1 MLRNMRRNP
10 GMRPSTTCVSVLLA
24 LTAIGFCPGSALPA
38 SAVAKETNAA
48 PRLNLADGP
57 VSREVKIKTSLAP
70 VIKKLGPSVVNIYS
84 TMLIR
89 ERRNRS
95 FFEDPFRLFGEDGDQ
110 NRPRVRRAQSLGSGV
125 IVSSDGYIL
134 TANHVVEGAD
144 KVRVALASGG
154 KEFDARIIGTD
165 PPTDVAV
172 LKVDAKG
179 LPAVSIADS
188 DSLEVGDLVLAIGNP
203 FGVGQT
209 VTMGIISA
217 VGRGGLGINSYE
229 NFIQTD
235 AAINPGNSGGALVDA
250 EGRLVGINTAI
261 FSESGGYQ
269 GVGFAVPSN
278 MARYVMDKI
287 TREGRVIRGYLG
299 LGLQPDMTQELQEQF
314 KLPGQDGALVTLVEP
329 TSPAGKAGFKEGD
342 FLIEFNGH
350 KVTDMRQLRL
360 MIAETAP
367 GTVASVKLIRDGKH
381 TSLTATLAELPTDG
395 IRRRGPR
402 PSGSQRESTSLDG
415 LDGVEVQNLDRSM
428 RMQLHLPGELRG
440 AIVVALDQD
449 SRAADSG
456 LRQRDIIVEINRQL
470 VRTAEEVVNVGRK
483 ATGKRILLRVWRPGE
498 DSAMLYI
505 VVDNSGHGPN

>member
-1 MLRNMRRNP
+1 MIAI
-10 GMRPSTTCVSVLLA
+10 LA
-24 LTAIGFCPGSALPA
+24 GLCSALQAA
-38 SAVAKETNAA
+38 SGNKETNGA
-48 PRLNLADGP
+48 PRLNLVEGP
-57 VSREVKIKTSLAP
+57 ISREVKINTSLAP
-70 VIKKLGPSVVNIYS
+70 VIKKVGPSVVNIYS
-84 TMLIR
+84 TMIIR

-110 NRPRVRRAQSLGSGV
+110 SRPRVRRAQSLGSGV
-125 IVSSDGYIL
+125 IISPDGYIL

-154 KEFDARIIGTD
+154 KEFDAKVIGTD

-172 LKVDAKG
+172 LKVDAKE
-179 LPAVSIADS
+179 LPAVNIADS
-188 DSLEVGDLVLAIGNP
+188 DKLEVGDLVLAIGNP

-217 VGRGGLGINSYE
+217 VGRSGLGINSYE

-278 MARYVMDKI
+278 MARYVMDRI
-287 TREGRVIRGYLG
+287 TREGRVVRGFLG
-299 LGLQPDMTQELQEQF
+299 LGFQPDMTQELQEQF
-314 KLPGQDGALVTLVEP
+314 SLPSQDGALVTIVEP
-329 TSPAGKAGFKEGD
+329 ATPAGKAGFKEGD

-350 KVTDMRQLRL
+350 KVTDMRQLRM
-360 MIAETAP
+360 MIAQTAP
-367 GTVASVKLIRDGKH
+367 GTVVTIKLIRDAKH
-381 TSLTATLAELPTDG
+381 MSLTATLSELTSEG
-395 IRRRGPR
+395 FRRRGQR
-402 PSGSQRESTSLDG
+402 PPGSQRESTSLDG
-415 LDGVEVQNLDRSM
+415 LDGVEVQNLDPRL
-428 RMQLHLPGELRG
+428 RMQLGLPRELRG
-440 AIVVALDQD
+440 AVVAALDQD

-470 VRTAEEVVNVGRK
+470 VRTAEEVVSVGRK

-505 VVDNSGHGPN
+505 VVNNSGHGPN